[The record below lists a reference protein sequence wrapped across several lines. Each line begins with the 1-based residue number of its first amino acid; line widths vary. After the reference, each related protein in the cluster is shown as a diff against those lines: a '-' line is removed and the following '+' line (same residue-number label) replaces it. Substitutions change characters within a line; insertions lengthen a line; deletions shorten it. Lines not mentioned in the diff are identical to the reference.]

1 MITEEELEMLDKIK
15 EDINKIIEKRIEDAG
30 YDRAYFQFNVDVYIW
45 DVEFTD
51 REKFTLIDER
61 DIHICSFC
69 GKPTYYYDTKLEK
82 YLCPKCYGEIYGYTK
97 MDKTTLDL

>member
-51 REKFTLIDER
+51 RE
-61 DIHICSFC
+61 
-69 GKPTYYYDTKLEK
+69 